1 MTGVKYKLKFTDG
14 GFVSQD
20 DVPRSL
26 AYNITNP
33 SDDDVIRFTELKSAR
48 TLQGF
53 MKDWGFKTEVVEE

>member
-33 SDDDVIRFTELKSAR
+33 SDDDVIRFTELNPTR
-48 TLQGF
+48 TLQEF
-53 MKDWGFKTEVVEE
+53 MQDLGFKTEIIEE